1 MNNAVWCVLLGIH
14 PIVQS
19 KVVMSV
25 INMLMINLLI
35 YQIGKSFFRGD
46 EKKADLMVLFVCLM
60 QLFSFSIYCKIISIQ
75 TKEERGMFC
84 PHCGQNNPPDSLFC
98 TYCGAC
104 LNYDDNNSFQ
114 PTPPMNPYTPPQAPY
129 PPYQYPQPLR
139 HRWICAFSGIRL
151 SSMVWIRLRAFGRN
165 FIRRRYF
172 TEYPAGSGRQ
182 RLWDRRRYRQ
192 LLCTLFLC
200 FGHYSRGHRHKRFHI
215 GY

>member
-1 MNNAVWCVLLGIH
+1 MMIIIH
-14 PIVQS
+14 FSHTPYE
-19 KVVMSV
+19 SV
-25 INMLMINLLI
+25 
-35 YQIGKSFFRGD
+35 YSASG
-46 EKKADLMVLFVCLM
+46 
-60 QLFSFSIYCKIISIQ
+60 
-75 TKEERGMFC
+75 T
-84 PHCGQNNPPDSLFC
+84 
-98 TYCGAC
+98 
-104 LNYDDNNSFQ
+104 
-114 PTPPMNPYTPPQAPY
+114 Y
-129 PPYQYPQPLR
+129 PPINTRPIRLWRPLSPSRPTLR

-215 GY
+215 AINKLPVKPVFLSQPSFRGWDFYRSALCPISRRMLYSKNKPLSLCLETADLKLP